1 MMRYFVGFLILC
13 EVGLAVFSLGCWQD
27 CTHAGCSDEVRI
39 SLVPEIE
46 VNYDVT
52 LMLDEEAEAFA
63 CVRYYD
69 DLREAWLWRM
79 QPPYGTSSCDG
90 KAFLW
95 SFGSNGTGTV
105 PASVEITVNAED
117 GSWNGS
123 LTASPT
129 YQVVQPNGPDCS
141 PTCHQAG
148 LTIANDVKTFEVQ
161 P

>member
-1 MMRYFVGFLILC
+1 MRYRAGFLILC
-13 EVGLAVFSLGCWQD
+13 VVGLSVLSVGCGQV
-27 CTHAGCSDEVRI
+27 CSDVGCI
-39 SLVPEIE
+39 DGVQIDLVPEIE

-52 LMLDEEAEAFA
+52 LMLDGEAEAFA

-79 QPPYGTSSCDG
+79 QPPYGISSCDG
-90 KAFLW
+90 KGFLW
-95 SFGSNGTGTV
+95 SFGFNGTGTV
-105 PASVEITVNAED
+105 PESVEITVTAED

-129 YQVVQPNGPDCS
+129 YQVVQPNGPDCP

-148 LTIANDVKTFEVQ
+148 LTIANDVGAFEVQ

>member
-1 MMRYFVGFLILC
+1 MRYAVCFLILC
-13 EVGLAVFSLGCWQD
+13 EVGLAVFSLGCGQD
-27 CTHAGCSDEVRI
+27 CTHAGCFDEVRV
-39 SLVPEIE
+39 SLAPEIE

-52 LMLDEEAEAFA
+52 LMLDGEAEAFA

-69 DLREAWLWRM
+69 DLREAWLWRI
-79 QPPYGTSSCDG
+79 QPPYGIGSCDG
-90 KAFLW
+90 KGFLW
-95 SFGSNGTGTV
+95 SFGFNGTGIV
-105 PASVEITVNAED
+105 PASVEITVSAED

-129 YQVVQPNGPDCS
+129 YQVVQPNGPDCP

-148 LTIANDVKTFEVQ
+148 LTIANDLGAFEVH